1 MRHYHV
7 DRVVELEPGVR
18 AVGIRGVSLSDDVF
32 TDHFPG
38 NPVLPGIYLLEGM
51 AQTAGVLI
59 ACTTEMRK
67 VAIMASIDRA
77 RFASFVRPGDSV
89 RLTVAVEHM
98 DDSTARVR
106 GSAQVGDRE
115 VAAARMTFRLAA
127 PNEMI
132 GTPFQQFWRAGVA
145 TLAGAYVDPVPAT
158 PAE

>member
-38 NPVLPGIYLLEGM
+38 NPVLPGIYLLEGL

-59 ACTTEMRK
+59 ACTTQMRK

-77 RFASFVRPGDSV
+77 RFAAFVRPGDSV
-89 RLTVAVEHM
+89 RLTIAVEAM
-98 DDSTARVR
+98 DDSSARVR
-106 GSAQVGDRE
+106 GSAQVGERE
-115 VAAARMTFRLAA
+115 VAVARITFRLADS
-127 PNEMI
+127 NEMI
-132 GTPFQQFWRAGVA
+132 GAPFHQFWRACVA
-145 TLAGAYVDPVPAT
+145 TLAGGYVDPVPT
-158 PAE
+158 KPAE